1 VYTYL
6 YIALDNYYY
15 NRMLDNNF
23 IFFQM
28 RYVAAYLLAVLGG
41 NATPDAAAVKKILSS
56 VDVNVDDAALNKV
69 LEQLAGKNLDEVI
82 AAGKEKLASV
92 PSVGAASSSA
102 PVASSSAPAKEE
114 PKKEEKPK
122 SEDEAIGAFG
132 LFDD

>member
-1 VYTYL
+1 MHDKYFTVIITSAK
-6 YIALDNYYY
+6 IIINY
-15 NRMLDNNF
+15 F
-23 IFFQM
+23 FFQM

-41 NATPDAAAVKKILSS
+41 NATPDAAAIKKILSS
-56 VDVNVDDAALNKV
+56 VEVNVDDAALNKV

-102 PVASSSAPAKEE
+102 PTASSSSSAPAKEE
-114 PKKEEKPK
+114 KKEEKPK

>member
-1 VYTYL
+1 
-6 YIALDNYYY
+6 
-15 NRMLDNNF
+15 
-23 IFFQM
+23 M

-41 NATPDAAAVKKILSS
+41 NATPDAAAIKKILSS
-56 VDVNVDDAALNKV
+56 VEVNVDDAALNKV

-102 PVASSSAPAKEE
+102 PTASSSSSAPAKEE
-114 PKKEEKPK
+114 KKEEKPK